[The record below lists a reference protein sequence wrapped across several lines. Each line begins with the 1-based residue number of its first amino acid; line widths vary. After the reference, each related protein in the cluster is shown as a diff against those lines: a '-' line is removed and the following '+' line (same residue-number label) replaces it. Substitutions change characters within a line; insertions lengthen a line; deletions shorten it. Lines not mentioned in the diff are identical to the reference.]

1 MKYVIITGASRG
13 LGKATAE
20 LLLDHGYHVI
30 SVARSENEE
39 LAAKASEKGAYFTN
53 IQYDLSDT
61 DGIAGLMVDIF
72 QKINTGEAE
81 SIHLINNAGILDP
94 IKPVERSS
102 AREIKLN
109 INVNLIAPMVMVS
122 EFMKHAA
129 DLQAEK
135 RIINISSG
143 AGRHPVYGWGGY
155 GSSKAG
161 LDLFSQ
167 TISVEQ
173 REKTF
178 PVKSVSFAPGI
189 IDTDMQKQI
198 RSADKEDFADVERFK
213 EYKEEKQLL
222 PPEKV
227 AEVLVYLIE
236 KESFP
241 DGQVTSVNEFLT

>member
-1 MKYVIITGASRG
+1 MKYIIITGASRG

-20 LLLDHGYHVI
+20 LFLEHGYHVI
-30 SVARSENEE
+30 SVARSENEG

-53 IQYDLSDT
+53 LQYDLSDT
-61 DGIAGLMVDIF
+61 DGIAGLMNDVF
-72 QKINTGEAE
+72 QKINTGQAE
-81 SIHLINNAGILDP
+81 EIHLINNAGILDP

-129 DLQAEK
+129 DLPTEK

-143 AGRHPVYGWGGY
+143 AGRHPVYGWGCY

-167 TISVEQ
+167 TVSAEQ
-173 REKTF
+173 RGKKF

-198 RSADKEDFADVERFK
+198 RATDKEDFADVERFK
-213 EYKEEKQLL
+213 EYKEEEQLL

-227 AEVLVYLIE
+227 AGILVELIE
-236 KESFP
+236 NESFP
-241 DGQVTSVNEFLT
+241 DGRATSVNEFLN

>member
-1 MKYVIITGASRG
+1 MNDV
-13 LGKATAE
+13 
-20 LLLDHGYHVI
+20 
-30 SVARSENEE
+30 
-39 LAAKASEKGAYFTN
+39 
-53 IQYDLSDT
+53 
-61 DGIAGLMVDIF
+61 F
-72 QKINTGEAE
+72 QKINTGQAE
-81 SIHLINNAGILDP
+81 EIHLINNAGILDP

-129 DLQAEK
+129 DLPTEK

-143 AGRHPVYGWGGY
+143 AGRHPVYGWGCY

-167 TISVEQ
+167 TVSAEQ
-173 REKTF
+173 RGKKF

-198 RSADKEDFADVERFK
+198 RATDKEDFADVERFK
-213 EYKEEKQLL
+213 EYKEEEQLL

-227 AEVLVYLIE
+227 AGILVELIE
-236 KESFP
+236 NESFP
-241 DGQVTSVNEFLT
+241 DGRATSVNEFLN